1 MTPEE
6 ILEKLRQKWDDLMA
20 KAQQLLEA
28 FNSTLD
34 KIGRFAGWIADKA
47 VNFWNDHVVPKW
59 QEAVD
64 WMSEHWNVFGAPWL
78 CFGSAGDWRTLVG
91 QPVSERSGLA
101 TKGQLEVDT
110 TWKGSAAQ
118 RYNDRLGQQEGAI
131 KGVSEQFAET
141 IASALTKVGAGIIV
155 WWLGIIAGVGVLF
168 ICLSVA
174 TGAAVSILGLPAV
187 PPAVLVGWG
196 AFISGVIIGTGTLTA
211 LCLNSKGDL
220 EGVRSKLSGY
230 PEGAWP
236 AFG

>member
-6 ILEKLRQKWDDLMA
+6 IIDKLRQKWDDLMA
-20 KAQQLLEA
+20 KAQRLLEV

-34 KIGRFAGWIADKA
+34 KIARFAGWVAEKA
-47 VNFWNDHVVPKW
+47 VNFWNDQVVPKW
-59 QEAVD
+59 QQAVD

-78 CFGSAGDWRTLVG
+78 CFGAAGDWRTLVG
-91 QPVSERSGLA
+91 QPVSERAGLS

-118 RYNDRLGQQEGAI
+118 RYNDRLGQQETAI

-155 WWLGIIAGVGVLF
+155 WWLGIIAGVGVLI

-174 TGAAVSILGLPAV
+174 TGAAVSVLGLPAV

-196 AFISGVIIGTGTLTA
+196 AFISGLIVGTGTLTA
-211 LCLNSKGDL
+211 LCLNAKGDL

-236 AFG
+236 TFG

>member
-1 MTPEE
+1 
-6 ILEKLRQKWDDLMA
+6 MA
-20 KAQQLLEA
+20 
-28 FNSTLD
+28 
-34 KIGRFAGWIADKA
+34 
-47 VNFWNDHVVPKW
+47 
-59 QEAVD
+59 
-64 WMSEHWNVFGAPWL
+64 
-78 CFGSAGDWRTLVG
+78 AGDGLDERALERVRCALVALRG
-91 QPVSERSGLA
+91 RRGLA
-101 TKGQLEVDT
+101 HAGRAAGLRAGRAGDQGGADVDT

-155 WWLGIIAGVGVLF
+155 WWLSIIAAVGVLA
-168 ICLSVA
+168 ICLTVA

-187 PPAVLVGWG
+187 PPAVLIGWG
-196 AFISGVIIGTGTLTA
+196 SFIAALIAGTGALTA
-211 LCLNSKGDL
+211 LCLNAKGDL